1 MTPVEALHG
10 RAASLRASHTLR
22 LVPLAEWRALRVY
35 RPNVLIEGPKSDVE
49 DTLVALMSDFDA
61 KFIEWQ
67 DLGPA
72 LVTTDRSIV
81 VREVGALGSNEQMRL
96 LELLDNVET
105 RIQVIATSSS
115 HLFDSVNQHSFRSDL
130 YYRLT
135 AVRLVVGPAQ

>member
-1 MTPVEALHG
+1 VIQ
-10 RAASLRASHTLR
+10 
-22 LVPLAEWRALRVY
+22 VF

-49 DTLVALMSDFDA
+49 DTLVALISDFGA
-61 KFIEWQ
+61 KFIEWTDIDQ
-67 DLGPA
+67 A
-72 LVTTDRSIV
+72 SFTADRSIV

-96 LELLDNVET
+96 MELLDNVPT

-115 HLFDSVNQHSFRSDL
+115 RLFDSVTLHSFRPDL